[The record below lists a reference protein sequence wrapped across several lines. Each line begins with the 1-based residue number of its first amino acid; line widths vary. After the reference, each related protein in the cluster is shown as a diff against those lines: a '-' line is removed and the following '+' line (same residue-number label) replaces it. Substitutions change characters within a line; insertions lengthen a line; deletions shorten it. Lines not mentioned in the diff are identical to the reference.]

1 MAENEGNVKVG
12 VCEDDVGLEYSET
25 TQSIPPNIAKAD
37 EESNQESQTEEP
49 QVTSDNG
56 RESNGCVAVICA
68 ESSSQSFSLGGDPQP
83 QPVAT
88 DTYTCRHRFQRRV
101 AETNICQ
108 HSVQTPYPGFS
119 VLIFMFVKWIS
130 ERREEFKV
138 FLIPNSNQQLME
150 EICQQESESYKDRRV
165 SFLLD
170 NTEMRDFVTLFLGS
184 HQRIKVSFQMENQQQ
199 ENFVGREL
207 GCKQFDGL
215 QIRSQSESRLPSR
228 GAKATFLIQYRGR
241 EGVPCQVQGK
251 IKLTVESLQDN
262 GPANHMNL
270 LFCISN

>member
-1 MAENEGNVKVG
+1 MG

-101 AETNICQ
+101 AET
-108 HSVQTPYPGFS
+108 SKY
-119 VLIFMFVKWIS
+119 LY
-130 ERREEFKV
+130 EEV
-138 FLIPNSNQQLME
+138 IAYLGL
-150 EICQQESESYKDRRV
+150 V
-165 SFLLD
+165 
-170 NTEMRDFVTLFLGS
+170 FVTNTTSDLSELLPIFHIFLS
-184 HQRIKVSFQMENQQQ
+184 
-199 ENFVGREL
+199 
-207 GCKQFDGL
+207 
-215 QIRSQSESRLPSR
+215 
-228 GAKATFLIQYRGR
+228 
-241 EGVPCQVQGK
+241 
-251 IKLTVESLQDN
+251 KL
-262 GPANHMNL
+262 
-270 LFCISN
+270 

>member
-1 MAENEGNVKVG
+1 MFK
-12 VCEDDVGLEYSET
+12 LYSL
-25 TQSIPPNIAKAD
+25 
-37 EESNQESQTEEP
+37 
-49 QVTSDNG
+49 SD
-56 RESNGCVAVICA
+56 
-68 ESSSQSFSLGGDPQP
+68 
-83 QPVAT
+83 
-88 DTYTCRHRFQRRV
+88 
-101 AETNICQ
+101 ICQ

-119 VLIFMFVKWIS
+119 VLVFMFVKWIS

-150 EICQQESESYKDRRV
+150 EICEQESQSYKDRRL

-170 NTEMRDFVTLFLGS
+170 NTEMRDFLTFYLGS
-184 HQRIKVSFQMENQQQ
+184 HQHIRVSFQMENQQQ
-199 ENFVGREL
+199 ENFVGLEL
-207 GCKQFDGL
+207 GCKQVDGL

-228 GAKATFLIQYRGR
+228 GAKATFLVQYRGR

-262 GPANHMNL
+262 GPAKHMNL